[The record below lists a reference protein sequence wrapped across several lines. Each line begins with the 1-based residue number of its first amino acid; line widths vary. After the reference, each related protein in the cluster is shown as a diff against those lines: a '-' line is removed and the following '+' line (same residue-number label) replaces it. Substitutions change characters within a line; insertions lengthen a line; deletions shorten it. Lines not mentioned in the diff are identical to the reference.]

1 MTPFL
6 QMDILKS
13 RDILGWLA
21 QIPHAHVTL
30 LVDCEQS
37 FVASY
42 GKQREPELVEIVEDP
57 WNMLTGLKT
66 STVVY
71 FLQPDIRA
79 MAQLRNKDV
88 SEIAG
93 MLTKGFIF
101 ALRHCSLRRGV
112 ELRLCHRRFYE
123 AVSFYWHRRGRQHKA
138 FVPAVGV
145 SSQLFLC
152 LCGVFPC
159 FCVSV
164 VCFHVFVSL
173 WCVSVSLWCVAMFL
187 CCHVS
192 LPLVLCLYQL
202 PTHSGRCQPRILREE
217 AASI

>member
-1 MTPFL
+1 MGHMTFHF

-13 RDILGWLA
+13 RDILGWLS
-21 QIPHAHVTL
+21 QIPQAHVTL

-37 FVASY
+37 FVARY

-93 MLTKGFIF
+93 MLTKGFVF
-101 ALRHCSLRRGV
+101 ALRHCSLRRA
-112 ELRLCHRRFYE
+112 ELGLCHRRFYE

-145 SSQLFLC
+145 SREGG
-152 LCGVFPC
+152 GVE
-159 FCVSV
+159 
-164 VCFHVFVSL
+164 VSL
-173 WCVSVSLWCVAMFL
+173 WEWVDL
-187 CCHVS
+187 
-192 LPLVLCLYQL
+192 
-202 PTHSGRCQPRILREE
+202 
-217 AASI
+217 